1 MGVFDQF
8 KQAKDMFSQVSELQ
22 KLQKKLAKKR
32 ITKEQDGV
40 TVTMDGTQAIK
51 SLEIS
56 DELMSDK
63 KKLEKALVSTI
74 EAAKSDLQRE
84 VASEMGMGA

>member
-63 KKLEKALVSTI
+63 KKLEKTLVSTI
-74 EAAKSDLQRE
+74 ESAKSELQRE